1 MVLPHEASSKEIAM
15 NLKRRHF
22 LLAGATAGLARPT
35 LAQAPA
41 EARFPS
47 RPLRIV
53 VPFAPG
59 GITDILA
66 RATAEGLAREL
77 GQPVVVENRAGAGGN
92 VGSEFVAKS
101 APDGYT
107 LLAVGPA
114 VMGIAKPLYSR
125 LNYDPDADFACLGL
139 LGAQANV
146 MLVSARALPEPTLPA
161 LLAATRAK
169 PGEIAF
175 ASSGTGSLTH
185 LTAELFTADA
195 GLRMVHVPYRGS
207 PPALSDL
214 AGGQVAMLFDA
225 MTTALPLHQ
234 GGQGQIVGVATRER
248 HADLPGVPSLVEA
261 GFPNLDVPNWF
272 GVFVP
277 IAVPAPT
284 ATRLKEALAKV
295 TGSDSYQALMRARSA
310 QGVPLGDRTLDAFLA
325 SERTRWA
332 EAVRRSGA
340 RAD

>member
-1 MVLPHEASSKEIAM
+1 MI
-15 NLKRRHF
+15 LKRRH
-22 LLAGATAGLARPT
+22 LVLAGAAATLTRPASVQ
-35 LAQAPA
+35 AQADT
-41 EARFPS
+41 RFPA

-66 RATAEGLAREL
+66 RAAAEGLAREL

-92 VGSEFVAKS
+92 VGSEFVSKS

-107 LLAVGPA
+107 MLAVGPA

-125 LNYDPDADFACLGL
+125 LNYDPDGDFTCLGL

-161 LLAATRAK
+161 LLAAARAK

-175 ASSGTGSLTH
+175 ASSGIGSLTH
-185 LTAELFTADA
+185 LTAELFAADA
-195 GLRMVHVPYRGS
+195 GLQMVHVPYRGS

-225 MTTALPLHQ
+225 LTTALPLHQ
-234 GGQGQIVGVATRER
+234 GGQARIVGTATRER
-248 HADLPGVPSLVEA
+248 HADLPDMPSLVEA
-261 GFPNLDVPNWF
+261 GFPSLDVPNWF
-272 GVFVP
+272 GLFVP
-277 IAVPAPT
+277 AGVPAPV
-284 ATRLKEALAKV
+284 AARLKAALAEV
-295 TGSDSYQALMRARSA
+295 TRAESYRALMRARSA
-310 QGVPLGDRTLDAFLA
+310 QEVTLGGRTLDAFLA
-325 SERTRWA
+325 AERTRWA

>member
-1 MVLPHEASSKEIAM
+1 MSLR
-15 NLKRRHF
+15 RRHL
-22 LLAGATAGLARPT
+22 LLAGATAGLVRPAP
-35 LAQAPA
+35 AQAQA

-47 RPLRIV
+47 RPLRMV

-66 RATAEGLAREL
+66 RAAAEGLAREL
-77 GQPVVVENRAGAGGN
+77 GQPIVVENRAGAGGN
-92 VGSEFVAKS
+92 IGSEFVAKS
-101 APDGYT
+101 PPDGYT

-125 LNYDPDADFACLGL
+125 LNYDPDADFTCLGL

-161 LLAATRAK
+161 LLAAARAK

-185 LTAELFTADA
+185 LTAELFAADA

-214 AGGQVAMLFDA
+214 AAGQVAMLFDA
-225 MTTALPLHQ
+225 VTTALPLHH
-234 GGQGQIVGVATRER
+234 GGQGRIVGIATRER
-248 HADLPGVPSLVEA
+248 HADLPEVPSLVEA

-277 IAVPAPT
+277 VGVPGPAT
-284 ATRLKEALAKV
+284 ARLQDALAQV
-295 TGSDSYQALMRARSA
+295 TGSDSYRALMRARSA
-310 QGVPLGDRTLDAFLA
+310 QEVAPGDGTLDAFLTA
-325 SERTRWA
+325 ERTRWA
-332 EAVRRSGA
+332 QVVRRSGA

>member
-1 MVLPHEASSKEIAM
+1 MS
-15 NLKRRHF
+15 LKRRH
-22 LLAGATAGLARPT
+22 LILAGAAAGTVRSERGQ
-35 LAQAPA
+35 AQT
-41 EARFPS
+41 EARFPV
-47 RPLRIV
+47 RPLRMV

-66 RATAEGLAREL
+66 RAAAEGMARDL

-92 VGSEFVAKS
+92 VGSEFVARS
-101 APDGYT
+101 TPDGYT
-107 LLAVGPA
+107 MLAVGPA

-125 LNYDPDADFACLGL
+125 LNYDPDSDLTCLGL

-146 MLVSARALPEPTLPA
+146 MLVSPRALPEPTLPA
-161 LLAATRAK
+161 LLAAARAK

-185 LTAELFTADA
+185 LTAELFAADA

-214 AGGQVAMLFDA
+214 AGGQVAMLVDA
-225 MTTALPLHQ
+225 LTTALPLHH
-234 GGQGQIVGVATRER
+234 GGQARIVGIATRER
-248 HADLPGVPSLVEA
+248 HPDLPDVPSLVEA
-261 GFPNLDVPNWF
+261 GFPSLDVPNWF

-277 IAVPAPT
+277 IGLPAPV
-284 ATRLKEALAKV
+284 AARLKTALTTV
-295 TGSDSYQALMRARSA
+295 TGSESYRALMRARSA
-310 QGVPLGDRTLDAFLA
+310 QEVALGDRSLDAFLA
-325 SERTRWA
+325 AERTRWA

>member
-1 MVLPHEASSKEIAM
+1 MSL
-15 NLKRRHF
+15 RRRYL
-22 LLAGATAGLARPT
+22 LLAGAVAGLDRPA
-35 LAQAPA
+35 LAQAQP
-41 EARFPS
+41 EARFPA
-47 RPLRIV
+47 RPLRMV

-66 RATAEGLAREL
+66 RAAAAGLAQEL
-77 GQPVVVENRAGAGGN
+77 GQSVVVENRAGAGGN

-101 APDGYT
+101 TPDGYT

-125 LNYDPDADFACLGL
+125 LNYDPDGDFTCLGL

-161 LLAATRAK
+161 LLAAARAK

-175 ASSGTGSLTH
+175 ASSGAGSLTH
-185 LTAELFTADA
+185 LTAELFATDA

-225 MTTALPLHQ
+225 VTTALPLHQ
-234 GGQGQIVGVATRER
+234 GGQGRIVGVATRER
-248 HADLPGVPSLVEA
+248 HADLPEVPSLVET

-277 IAVPAPT
+277 VGIPAPT
-284 ATRLKEALAKV
+284 ATRLKEALTKV
-295 TGSDSYQALMRARSA
+295 TGSDSYRALMRARSA
-310 QGVPLGDRTLDAFLA
+310 QEVALGDRTLDAFLA
-325 SERTRWA
+325 AERMRWA

-340 RAD
+340 RVD